1 MHTVVLDLLLASETW
16 KMIKGADRAVDMFC
30 NLSVYEE

>member
-1 MHTVVLDLLLASETW
+1 MVLDLLLGRETW
-16 KMIKGADRAVDMFC
+16 KMIKGADRAVDIFC